1 MGSELDPVSSTHEFM
16 QPVLIDG
23 LDWESLRNKSAE
35 GEKLNIITI

>member
-1 MGSELDPVSSTHEFM
+1 M

-35 GEKLNIITI
+35 GEKLNIITT